1 MSRKKQK
8 EKEFK
13 ATYNEKF
20 AHERKPEPLLPKT
33 ENQELYLENLKSCMV
48 NIAIGSAGTG
58 KTFIPSALAADLY
71 REKKIHK
78 IVVARPY
85 VQTGKSS
92 GSKPGTSLMKLYPYV
107 RNMLDTMKKRLGT
120 AVYEIALKDG
130 LVGDIEVCEL
140 ESIRGRSFDE
150 PTWLILDESQQA
162 TKDEMISIVTR
173 LGDNCHFTACG
184 DPNQKDI
191 RGEGGLEWLLDFVE
205 RHDLDVG
212 VVEFT
217 SDDIVRGDFV
227 KDVVKGLEKDNEF
240 K

>member
-8 EKEFK
+8 EKVFQAEYK
-13 ATYNEKF
+13 EKF
-20 AHERKPEPLLPKT
+20 AHERKAEPIVPKT
-33 ENQELYLENLKSCMV
+33 ENQGLYLENLKSCMI
-48 NIAIGSAGTG
+48 NIALGSAGTG
-58 KTFIPSALAADLY
+58 KSFMPSALAADLY
-71 REKKIHK
+71 REKKIFK

-107 RNMLDTMKKRLGT
+107 RTMLDTMRNRLGDG
-120 AVYEIALKDG
+120 VYNIALKDG
-130 LVGDIEVCEL
+130 LIGDIEVCEL
-140 ESIRGRSFDE
+140 ESIRGRSFDD
-150 PTWLILDESQQA
+150 PTWLILDEAQQA
-162 TKDEMISIVTR
+162 NKDEIISIITR
-173 LGDNCHFTACG
+173 VGDRCHLTICG

-191 RGEGGLEWLLDFVE
+191 RGESGLEWLLSFVK

-217 SDDIVRGDFV
+217 SNDIVRGDFV
-227 KDVVKGLEKDNEF
+227 KDVVKGLEKDHEF